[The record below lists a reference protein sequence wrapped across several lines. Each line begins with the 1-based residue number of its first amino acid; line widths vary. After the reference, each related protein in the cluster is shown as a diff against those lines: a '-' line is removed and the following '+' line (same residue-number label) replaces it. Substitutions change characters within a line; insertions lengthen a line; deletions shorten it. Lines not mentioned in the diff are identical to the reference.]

1 MQMMEMLYGALATQM
16 ISAAAE
22 LGIADLLAGGPK
34 AVAELA
40 SASGA
45 DPEGLYRLLRG
56 LAALGVFTETAPRTF
71 ASTPLGDTLRTDAE
85 GSMRFLAQDVG
96 GRTRLLAYSE
106 LAHSVRTGKP
116 AFDKAHGTSMW
127 SYLQSHPTELALFGK
142 AMGNLASAAH
152 SAAFQ
157 SYDLSGVRRLVDVG
171 GGEGYLIAA
180 LLPYYP
186 DMTGVLFDEP
196 HVVQGAS
203 AVFAAAGLSDR
214 TEIAGGDAFAAV
226 PADGDVYVLSSI
238 LFSYL
243 DDEVITLLSNIRKVM
258 NPAGKILILEPILPE
273 GNAYHP
279 GKLLDVT
286 QLALH
291 RGGVR
296 SEAEFT
302 ALFAA
307 AGLRL
312 GEIRRMWP
320 AAPTDVVV
328 AVAAEGAQ

>member
-1 MQMMEMLYGALATQM
+1 
-16 ISAAAE
+16 
-22 LGIADLLAGGPK
+22 
-34 AVAELA
+34 
-40 SASGA
+40 
-45 DPEGLYRLLRG
+45 
-56 LAALGVFTETAPRTF
+56 
-71 ASTPLGDTLRTDAE
+71 
-85 GSMRFLAQDVG
+85 
-96 GRTRLLAYSE
+96 
-106 LAHSVRTGKP
+106 
-116 AFDKAHGTSMW
+116 
-127 SYLQSHPTELALFGK
+127 
-142 AMGNLASAAH
+142 
-152 SAAFQ
+152 
-157 SYDLSGVRRLVDVG
+157 
-171 GGEGYLIAA
+171 
-180 LLPYYP
+180 P

-214 TEIAGGDAFAAV
+214 TEIADGDAFAAV

-243 DDEVITLLSNIRKVM
+243 NDEVITLLSNIRKVM

-320 AAPTDVVV
+320 AAPTDMVV